1 MSDELQQVENAGEE
15 LIGVYADTF
24 KIVQSFVRELREFDE
39 SVPQLPKR
47 KPKSNNF
54 SDLMDSGLTSFQ
66 FTGQDTDLCYFA
78 QSDKMSLTAI
88 ANIDNENIKKAVL
101 SNFGRFIENGS
112 LELKDGYLHITAKGK
127 QYIKNEFFIRQIK
140 ADQTQAH
147 NKGLVKSAER
157 DNTKI
162 VTLTGNGIDDFTY
175 FYYSNQLDLND
186 VVSNPNKKLSDK
198 IMNNAKIWHNN
209 GTVTVSNGIATI
221 TPKGKTILN
230 SSEFQK
236 EIKNY
241 LHPKELADFNVN
253 SSKFAVKIQ
262 TAVQTQAQ
270 QNILKNTV
278 KKAIKR

>member
-24 KIVQSFVRELREFDE
+24 KIVQSFIRELREFDE

-78 QSDKMSLTAI
+78 QSEKMSLTAI

-175 FYYSNQLDLND
+175 FYY
-186 VVSNPNKKLSDK
+186 
-198 IMNNAKIWHNN
+198 
-209 GTVTVSNGIATI
+209 
-221 TPKGKTILN
+221 
-230 SSEFQK
+230 
-236 EIKNY
+236 
-241 LHPKELADFNVN
+241 
-253 SSKFAVKIQ
+253 
-262 TAVQTQAQ
+262 
-270 QNILKNTV
+270 
-278 KKAIKR
+278 